1 MTSSSKRVIKMSNFY
16 SHYIEFLEIVAIV
29 FFLNIVGFVETKDN
43 YGVPPEI
50 SIVIPPLRDVN
61 PEPKSWESFQQL
73 TDVLLLVVTKEEF
86 LSFYAFLR
94 NVFKSYIKEL
104 GLVYF
109 GEVGDGP
116 KKVKISLVRSAPGST
131 QASAAQNVVQTAI
144 VVLKPKAIF
153 SVGCCAGLRREQ
165 AKLGDVVISG
175 KLSTCGDKIIVND
188 KPQWDGRRLDVS
200 ANIGRLMMSAGD
212 GWRPELKDPEARYV
226 NVHCNAEIV
235 SGAKLVNCPN
245 ECEHLLRQFPEAIA
259 NEPEGQGECY

>member
-50 SIVIPPLRDVN
+50 SIVIPQLNDLSPK
-61 PEPKSWESFQQL
+61 PKSWESFQQL
-73 TDVLLLVVTKEEF
+73 TDVLLLVVYNDEL
-86 LSFYAFLR
+86 LSFYTFLR
-94 NVFKSYIKEL
+94 NVFSSYIKEL

-109 GEVGDGP
+109 GEIGDGS
-116 KKVKISLVRSAPGST
+116 KMVKISLVRSSSGST
-131 QASAAQNVVQTAI
+131 AAQNVVRTAI

-153 SVGCCAGLRREQ
+153 SVGCCAGLRRKQ
-165 AKLGDVVISG
+165 SKLGDVVISG
-175 KLSTCGDKIIVND
+175 KLSTCGEKIIVND

-200 ANIGRLMMSAGD
+200 AKIGRLMMSAGD
-212 GWRPELKDPEARYV
+212 GWRPPLKDPEARDAK
-226 NVHCNAEIV
+226 VHCNAEIL